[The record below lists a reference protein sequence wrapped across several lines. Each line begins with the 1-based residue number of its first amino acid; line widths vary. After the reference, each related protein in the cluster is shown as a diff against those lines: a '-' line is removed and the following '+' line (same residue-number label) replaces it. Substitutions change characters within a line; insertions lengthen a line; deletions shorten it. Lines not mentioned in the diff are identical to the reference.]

1 MEFEAA
7 IKAVRMLKGAHDA
20 AELKRRLRKIED
32 TIESLGEYI
41 EEVLLIDL
49 KVAYKHLETAQRAA
63 NEELRRSELASARA
77 SFVRLAEHPPAS
89 VAASGA
95 RPISKEQL
103 AAFGHLGS
111 FYYLLLLD
119 DPRQALIEAYSCA
132 ERFPLLG
139 IDYFPAEI
147 FSRDFGATIEA
158 IRRRAIREQELAN
171 AAYAQA
177 MTGYRQERRGYA
189 KEMAWKVPLAA
200 GAFLA
205 GLAGAVVSPSMA
217 GRGAQAAVGILAGTG
232 SHSVPPTRP
241 RLATVNLEEPETKA
255 LMDQVRTEAAQRR
268 AALERG

>member
-1 MEFEAA
+1 
-7 IKAVRMLKGAHDA
+7 MLKGALDA
-20 AELKRRLRKIED
+20 AELKRRLRNIED
-32 TIESLGEYI
+32 TVESLGQYV

-49 KVAYKHLETAQRAA
+49 RAAYKHLETAQRAA

-77 SFVRLAEHPPAS
+77 SFVRLAEHPSAS
-89 VAASGA
+89 VAVSGA
-95 RPISKEQL
+95 RTISNEQR

-119 DPRQALIEAYSCA
+119 DPRQALMEAYSCA

-139 IDYFPAEI
+139 IDHFPAAI
-147 FSRDFGATIEA
+147 FSGDYGARIEA
-158 IRRRAIREQELAN
+158 IRRHAIREQELAS
-171 AAYAQA
+171 AAYVQE

-217 GRGAQAAVGILAGTG
+217 ARGAQAAGGILAGTG
-232 SHSVPPTRP
+232 SRSVVPPTRP
-241 RLATVNLEEPETKA
+241 RLATVNIEEPETKA
-255 LMDQVRTEAAQRR
+255 LMEQVRTEAAQRR